1 MQDIIPAGWSA
12 LAQVAQIADQAAAAH
27 SLDTYHQGLSPET
40 RRRHKHDLEL
50 FARFLQETVQASPGD
65 FYTDL
70 EAWRDISYGLA
81 AAFKIWQEQ
90 LGYALGSI
98 GVRLST
104 VKAYCKLAHDA
115 GVIST
120 EAYTRIQGVKGYRGM
135 QARNVDAERPVKRIG
150 NKKAQ
155 WVEISPAHAQLLKRA
170 PAGPLADRDRLLL
183 CLLLDHALRIGEAA
197 ILKTSAINLR
207 EAKITYLRPKVS
219 VDPQTDELTPDT
231 LDAARRYLATI
242 PPGQQ
247 RLFEGLTTR
256 AMAMRV
262 TKLARS
268 IGIDGFSPHDCRHYF
283 AEDALR
289 NGTDLKTLMDAGGWK
304 TLEMPARYAGR
315 QKIANKGLRLSAIPN
330 L

>member
-1 MQDIIPAGWSA
+1 MTNIIPAGWPA

-27 SLDTYHQGLSPET
+27 SLDEYHKGKSKET
-40 RRRHKHDLEL
+40 LRRHRHDLAL
-50 FARFLQETVQASPGD
+50 FSHFLEETAQASPGD

-70 EAWRDISYGLA
+70 EAWRDISYGLV

-90 LGYALGSI
+90 QGYALGSI

-104 VKAYCKLAHDA
+104 VKVYCKLAHDA
-115 GVIST
+115 GVITT
-120 EAYTRIQGVKGYRGM
+120 EAYMRIQGVMGYKGM
-135 QARNVDAERPVKRIG
+135 SARNIDAERPVRRIG

-197 ILKTSAINLR
+197 ILKTSSINLR
-207 EAKITYLRPKVS
+207 KGKITYFRPKVS
-219 VDPQTDELTPDT
+219 LEPQTDNLTPDT

-242 PPGQQ
+242 PPEQKL
-247 RLFEGLTTR
+247 LFEGLTTR

-289 NGTDLKTLMDAGGWK
+289 NGTDLKILMDAGGWK

-330 L
+330 S